1 MPRRHDR
8 GRMRPRSAEIK
19 RNLLR
24 QRFRSSL
31 QAAAAMADHVPSRQP
46 VSGLEVIGH
55 EWAQGVDGLPVAGP
69 ICEVG
74 AYPAEELQAQ
84 LSGAVEGKVE
94 FLGEDAPGFSGAGL
108 APVQILV
115 IGLDDLG
122 VLDAFLGPEGGLEEL
137 QQVVGDANGD
147 DPDGLGVLAL
157 APGLALVE
165 FLLLLVEGFP
175 DAPAQAV
182 GFAER
187 CCLTSQRY
195 FSMSGRNSARAS
207 L

>member
-1 MPRRHDR
+1 MVELERQLAAGLR
-8 GRMRPRSAEIK
+8 GH
-19 RNLLR
+19 
-24 QRFRSSL
+24 F
-31 QAAAAMADHVPSRQP
+31 
-46 VSGLEVIGH
+46 
-55 EWAQGVDGLPVAGP
+55 
-69 ICEVG
+69 
-74 AYPAEELQAQ
+74 
-84 LSGAVEGKVE
+84 GAVCQ
-94 FLGEDAPGFSGAGL
+94 A
-108 APVQILV
+108 LV
-115 IGLDDLG
+115 PGLDDLG